1 MPVEQS
7 SGIFFMT
14 IINDIISTM
23 AGTIMTDT
31 TSTDKRNSLIK
42 FNISYSTVQGFYWTF
57 YSVAAIYVSVY
68 MLSKG
73 YSNTAV
79 GLVIAVGN
87 IASVLCQSVLSNIAD
102 RNPKV
107 SNLLLLK
114 LLTVLLFA
122 FTAAVFLIGRN
133 CFALTFCYTFV
144 IIIFTTMQPF
154 ANALGFDMSQAGSV
168 HVSFGVARAMGSL
181 LAGIQCYVVGVLV
194 TSFGE
199 DSIIWEGL
207 LIVVVIFIS
216 FLVSGRLMK
225 TGSSDLAKTT
235 QEKTISL
242 GEFIKG
248 HKAFIILSLGVVLL
262 FFGNAV
268 LENFIYQIVVSIG
281 GDASQMGAVAAVG
294 AIMEVPAMVCFDKII
309 RHFSYRTL
317 LVVASVFFL
326 IKMVM
331 FLLAGNLIV
340 IYLAYLN
347 QILGYGLIFPAMV
360 GFIDNI
366 MHHREAVRGQAVF
379 TMAMTIGQVLGMV
392 IGGRILD
399 LWSVHALLLLSTILT
414 TVAVAIFMLIIKKVK

>member
-1 MPVEQS
+1 
-7 SGIFFMT
+7 MT
-14 IINDIISTM
+14 QEKN
-23 AGTIMTDT
+23 
-31 TSTDKRNSLIK
+31 KLLK
-42 FNISYSTVQGFYWTF
+42 FNISYSAVQGFYWTF

-68 MLSKG
+68 MLAKG

-79 GLVIAVGN
+79 GMVIAIGN
-87 IASVLCQSVLSNIAD
+87 ISSVLCQSVLSNIAD

-107 SNLLLLK
+107 TNLLLLK
-114 LLTVLLFA
+114 LLTGLLFA
-122 FTAAVFLIGRN
+122 FTGAVFLIGKN

-144 IIIFTTMQPF
+144 IIVFTTMQPF
-154 ANALGFDMSQAGSV
+154 ANALGFDLERSSGI
-168 HVSFGVARAMGSL
+168 HVSFGIARAAGSL
-181 LAGIQCYVVGVLV
+181 LAGIQCYFVGVLV
-194 TSFGE
+194 TKLGE
-199 DSIIWEGL
+199 DSIMWEGL
-207 LIVVVIFIS
+207 LVVVAIFLS
-216 FLVSGRLMK
+216 FVVSGRLMK
-225 TGSSDLAKTT
+225 SSDTDPAKAD
-235 QEKTISL
+235 QEKALSL
-242 GEFIKG
+242 REFISG

-309 RHFSYRTL
+309 KHFSYRTL

-326 IKMVM
+326 SKVVM
-331 FLLAGNLIV
+331 FLFAGSLIV

-366 MHHREAVRGQAVF
+366 MDKREAIRGQAVF
-379 TMAMTIGQVLGMV
+379 TMAMTIGQVLGMI

-399 LWSVHALLLLSTILT
+399 LLSVHALLILSTVLT
-414 TVAVAIFMLIIKKVK
+414 AIAVLIFSLVIRKVK

>member
-7 SGIFFMT
+7 SGIFFMSICA
-14 IINDIISTM
+14 IIHN
-23 AGTIMTDT
+23 MTQ
-31 TSTDKRNSLIK
+31 KKNKLLK
-42 FNISYSTVQGFYWTF
+42 FNISYSAVQGFYWTF

-68 MLSKG
+68 MLAKG

-79 GLVIAVGN
+79 GMVIAIGN
-87 IASVLCQSVLSNIAD
+87 ISSVLCQSVLSNIAD

-107 SNLLLLK
+107 TNLLLLK
-114 LLTVLLFA
+114 LLTGLLFA
-122 FTAAVFLIGRN
+122 FTGAVFLIGKN
-133 CFALTFCYTFV
+133 CFTLTFCYTFV
-144 IIIFTTMQPF
+144 IIVFTTMQPF
-154 ANALGFDMSQAGSV
+154 ANALSFDLERNSGI
-168 HVSFGVARAMGSL
+168 HVSFGIARAAGSL
-181 LAGIQCYVVGVLV
+181 LAGIQCYFVGVLV
-194 TSFGE
+194 TKLGE
-199 DSIIWEGL
+199 DSIMWEGL
-207 LIVVVIFIS
+207 LVVVAIFLS
-216 FLVSGRLMK
+216 FVVSGRLMK
-225 TGSSDLAKTT
+225 SSDTDPAKAD
-235 QEKTISL
+235 QEKALSL
-242 GEFIKG
+242 REFISG

-309 RHFSYRTL
+309 KHFSYRTL

-326 IKMVM
+326 SKVVM
-331 FLLAGNLIV
+331 FLFAGSLIV

-366 MHHREAVRGQAVF
+366 MDKREAIRGQAVF
-379 TMAMTIGQVLGMV
+379 TMAMTIGQVLGMI

-399 LWSVHALLLLSTILT
+399 LLSVHALLILSTVLT
-414 TVAVAIFMLIIKKVK
+414 AIAVLIFSLVIRKVK